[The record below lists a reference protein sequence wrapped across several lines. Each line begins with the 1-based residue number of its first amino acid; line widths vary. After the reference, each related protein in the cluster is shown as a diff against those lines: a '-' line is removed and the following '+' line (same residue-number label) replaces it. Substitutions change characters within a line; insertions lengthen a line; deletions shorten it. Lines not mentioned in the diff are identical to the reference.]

1 MCLPSSRISFI
12 LNVQALPCRVQ
23 KEGSILMNA
32 ATYNTWDKIKRLAK
46 TGVSTYH
53 CSSVDEVR
61 CINELVNAGY
71 ITVSW
76 KTSQDAAFCIAE
88 EEK

>member
-1 MCLPSSRISFI
+1 
-12 LNVQALPCRVQ
+12 
-23 KEGSILMNA
+23 MNA
-32 ATYNTWDKIKRLAK
+32 ATYNTWDKVKHLAK
-46 TGVSTYH
+46 AGNSTYH

-76 KTSQDAAFCIAE
+76 KTSQDAVFCIAGE
-88 EEK
+88 VK